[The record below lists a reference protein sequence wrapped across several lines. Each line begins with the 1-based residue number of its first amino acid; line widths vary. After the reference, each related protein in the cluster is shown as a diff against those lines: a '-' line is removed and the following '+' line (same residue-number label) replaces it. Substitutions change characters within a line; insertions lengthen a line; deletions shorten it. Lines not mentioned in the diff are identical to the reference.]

1 MLYTLR
7 FFSYLFQLDWLKLVK
22 GMFSYINMNISE
34 TEPIGVMSPSYFEK
48 LHGVLNKYPP
58 R

>member
-7 FFSYLFQLDWLKLVK
+7 FFFNLFQLDLVKLVK
-22 GMFSYINMNISE
+22 GMFSYIKMNISE

-48 LHGVLNKYPP
+48 LHRVLNKYPP